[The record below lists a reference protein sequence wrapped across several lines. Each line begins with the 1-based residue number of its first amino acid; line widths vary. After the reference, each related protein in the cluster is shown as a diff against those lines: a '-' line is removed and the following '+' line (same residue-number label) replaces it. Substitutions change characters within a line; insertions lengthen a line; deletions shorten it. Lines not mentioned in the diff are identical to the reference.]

1 MIQTKMQIMERDTGR
16 SGANH
21 TSNLMSVINFVC
33 IFLFLENSSSDFL
46 YPVLRLK
53 VIVMKIVM

>member
-1 MIQTKMQIMERDTGR
+1 MERDTGR